1 MSASTPTQP
10 SGPPVPPV
18 KPILSSP
25 GAYMANFQSPGSGG
39 PGSVVGAAAAPGST
53 GASPVAPI
61 TAGIHSSNKTHEK
74 PTIAARP
81 IPPPTLP
88 KYSSSFNKID
98 RDRNE
103 FTKID
108 KAEREKVWLNCLLLS
123 FCAVID
129 DLSCVWYEFMT
140 DKSCSINF
148 NQLLLFCL
156 FVIGLLIL
164 CDLNVYCL
172 FQPTRS
178 LNVSLHWLLI
188 FNVE

>member
-108 KAEREKVWLNCLLLS
+108 KAEREKV
-123 FCAVID
+123 
-129 DLSCVWYEFMT
+129 
-140 DKSCSINF
+140 
-148 NQLLLFCL
+148 
-156 FVIGLLIL
+156 
-164 CDLNVYCL
+164 
-172 FQPTRS
+172 
-178 LNVSLHWLLI
+178 
-188 FNVE
+188 